1 MELTL
6 PGNRLSRT
14 LANLI
19 LHLRSWRVEVDPPA
33 APKYM
38 LIGAPHTSNWDFFY
52 FLLMVYA
59 SGLKLNFVGKDSLF
73 RWPLG
78 MLMRRLGGIPVNR
91 RSNNNFVAQMV
102 EVYKQ
107 RDQLVITIAP
117 EGTRGKTD
125 YWRTGFYYIA
135 LGAGVPIALGY
146 IDYRHK
152 VVGIG
157 PTITPTGDLH
167 ADFVRIRE
175 FYAQKTGRYP
185 QLQGEIKLQSGR

>member
-6 PGNRLSRT
+6 PTHRLSRT
-14 LANLI
+14 LADLI
-19 LHLRSWRVEVDPPA
+19 LRLTSWRVEVNPPA
-33 APKYM
+33 VPKYV

-78 MLMRRLGGIPVNR
+78 FLMRRLGGIPVDR
-91 RSNNNFVAQMV
+91 RANNNFVAQMV
-102 EVYKQ
+102 EEYNQ

-157 PTITPTGDLH
+157 PTISPTGDLH